1 MKAICLFFVLV
12 SSLAAEPPA
21 APQKK
26 LPLSGE
32 VFLVAEHTAFII
44 PGKIDVTAKAK
55 PWVWYAPT
63 LPNLPGNEER
73 WMFDQFIAAGIAI
86 PSRSRHCLRR
96 YLTFL
101 QRLRRGEVDVGHVP
115 DVENPSDFL
124 TKWVSREKTNA
135 SLEYA
140 TNFRNVVKPNG
151 HTV

>member
-1 MKAICLFFVLV
+1 MFCGGCVAHLVKKMHLIVDSSMESEAVATGKCGELVTYAREILRALGVPPQGPTFIGSDNKANAL
-12 SSLAAEPPA
+12 
-21 APQKK
+21 
-26 LPLSGE
+26 
-32 VFLVAEHTAFII
+32 
-44 PGKIDVTAKAK
+44 
-55 PWVWYAPT
+55 
-63 LPNLPGNEER
+63 
-73 WMFDQFIAAGIAI
+73 IAAGIAI

-115 DVENPSDFL
+115 DAENPSDFL

-151 HTV
+151 YTV

>member
-1 MKAICLFFVLV
+1 MYWYTYITRRYILTSSVIPERYLRYDTDNISYAREILRAIGVPPQSPTFIGSDNKANAL
-12 SSLAAEPPA
+12 
-21 APQKK
+21 
-26 LPLSGE
+26 
-32 VFLVAEHTAFII
+32 
-44 PGKIDVTAKAK
+44 
-55 PWVWYAPT
+55 
-63 LPNLPGNEER
+63 
-73 WMFDQFIAAGIAI
+73 IAAGIAL

-140 TNFRNVVKPNG
+140 TNFRNVVKAHG
-151 HTV
+151 YTV